1 MCSICLFPTTFK
13 TLDKKKKKK
22 NCEQIIAKDILSTIW
37 IKIKILKCELA

>member
-13 TLDKKKKKK
+13 TLDKKK

>member
-13 TLDKKKKKK
+13 TLDKKKK
-22 NCEQIIAKDILSTIW
+22 NCEQIIAKDILSTFW